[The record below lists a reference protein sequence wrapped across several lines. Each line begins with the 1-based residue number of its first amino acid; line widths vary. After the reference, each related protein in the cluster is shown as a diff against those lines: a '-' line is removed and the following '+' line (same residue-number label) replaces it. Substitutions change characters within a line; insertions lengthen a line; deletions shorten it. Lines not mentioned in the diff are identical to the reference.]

1 MTWVNV
7 KSDRMEY
14 AKIVWILCLF
24 DGAPESE
31 RGESGMKRVM
41 TWILALVLTLGLC
54 ACGDSSAKWQE
65 QYDLGQKYLTEGNY
79 EEAILAFTAAI
90 KIDAKRTPAYV
101 GRGDAYMGTAE
112 LAEDGA
118 AAWESAVTDYLAA
131 IDLDDTIA
139 EVYGKAADAYL
150 ALGDLDAAEDILRKG
165 YDATGDETLK
175 TRLEELEVRRNL
187 KLLVRQEASAPSGT
201 LVASADYEYNEKG
214 YITRQ
219 AFRHEGDPEEV
230 DTWEYIDGECWHIPD
245 RSNYDSDEA
254 WQAAWERTYSEL
266 GEAKNHWCGING
278 TTSEDEYVNC
288 DVTPVNWYDDA
299 NEIRAAGFKM
309 DGFGN
314 RIEYIFDAEGYPI
327 STKTYDENGNF
338 TGSGVL
344 TWVPLYP

>member
-1 MTWVNV
+1 
-7 KSDRMEY
+7 
-14 AKIVWILCLF
+14 
-24 DGAPESE
+24 
-31 RGESGMKRVM
+31 MKRVM

-90 KIDAKRTPAYV
+90 EIDPKRAPAYV

-175 TRLEELEVRRNL
+175 TRLEELEALRSL
-187 KLLVRQEASAPSGT
+187 KLLVRQEAYAPSGA
-201 LVASADYEYNEKG
+201 LVVSADYEYNEEG
-214 YITRQ
+214 YITRK
-219 AFRHEGDPEEV
+219 AFRWEGDPDEV
-230 DTWEYIDGECWHIPD
+230 DTWEYIDGECWHTPD
-245 RSNYDSDEA
+245 RSHYDSDEA
-254 WQAAWERTYSEL
+254 WQAARETTYVEL
-266 GEAKNHWCGING
+266 GVAPDYW
-278 TTSEDEYVNC
+278 TSFSGRTDSGEQVMV
-288 DVTPVNWYDDA
+288 DVSPVNWRDDA
-299 NEIRAAGFKM
+299 DAIRAAGVM
-309 DGFGN
+309 ED
-314 RIEYIFDAEGYPI
+314 RVSRVEYTFDAEGYPV
-327 STKTYDENGNF
+327 STKTYDKNGNF